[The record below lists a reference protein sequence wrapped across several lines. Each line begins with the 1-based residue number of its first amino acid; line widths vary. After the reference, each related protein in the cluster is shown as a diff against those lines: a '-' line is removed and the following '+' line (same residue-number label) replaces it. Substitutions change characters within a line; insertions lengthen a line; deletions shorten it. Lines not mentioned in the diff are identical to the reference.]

1 MRRALPVAVAV
12 ALLAPAAALADVQQ
26 VLLPGPTPYPTPKPP
41 LATVGPP
48 PWATLTFKIHASSDQ
63 RVRLGVDT
71 AGQVVAVRALQQL
84 HLTGTGDYLIVVSAP
99 VLDVRAGPGSQSEP
113 GQRRGQILW
122 SGFSSKHRLLVADA
136 TLNPR
141 PVRPYLPLRLEAR
154 RDGDR
159 YELAVTNTTRTP
171 EVAFQGAASPK
182 ELAALLDRTRNDSLA
197 HRRLRP
203 AYVTIDGRV
212 SQRPQK
218 AIVDAPFRV
227 VGELRFRSA
236 PSSASGA
243 TLDDRTVRFS
253 FVLGDRQPLSRRIEV
268 TGGGEPHLRIET
280 QPDAVIRGLTP
291 PGGARTWSE
300 EVARHPLPAA
310 ALLERLV
317 DTRMQLVRADQFQ
330 SFLSN
335 PDQLGRNRTDYVYE
349 TAAAARAAP
358 TASASSGSSSGNDL
372 LMVLLAVGGSI
383 VAAGA
388 ALVGWAHS

>member
-12 ALLAPAAALADVQQ
+12 ALLAPATALADVQQ
-26 VLLPGPTPYPTPKPP
+26 VLLPGPTPYPTPSPP

-63 RVRLGVDT
+63 RVRVGVDT
-71 AGQVVAVRALQQL
+71 TGQVVAVRALQGL
-84 HLTGTGDYLIVVSAP
+84 HLTGKGDYLIVVSAP

-136 TLNPR
+136 ALSPR

-182 ELAALLDRTRNDSLA
+182 GLAALLDRTRNDSLA

-227 VGELRFRSA
+227 VGELRF
-236 PSSASGA
+236 PSLPKSASGG
-243 TLDDRTVRFS
+243 TLDGRTVRFS
-253 FVLGDRQPLSRRIEV
+253 FVLGDRQPLTRRIEV
-268 TGGGEPHLRIET
+268 DGGGEPHLRIET
-280 QPDAVIRGLTP
+280 QPDAVVRGLTP
-291 PGGARTWSE
+291 PGGARSWSE
-300 EVARHPLPAA
+300 AVARHPLPAA

-330 SFLSN
+330 GFLSN

-349 TAAAARAAP
+349 TAAASRAAP
-358 TASASSGSSSGNDL
+358 AASSSGSSSGNDV

>member
-1 MRRALPVAVAV
+1 M
-12 ALLAPAAALADVQQ
+12 
-26 VLLPGPTPYPTPKPP
+26 
-41 LATVGPP
+41 
-48 PWATLTFKIHASSDQ
+48 
-63 RVRLGVDT
+63 
-71 AGQVVAVRALQQL
+71 
-84 HLTGTGDYLIVVSAP
+84 
-99 VLDVRAGPGSQSEP
+99 
-113 GQRRGQILW
+113 
-122 SGFSSKHRLLVADA
+122 
-136 TLNPR
+136 
-141 PVRPYLPLRLEAR
+141 RPYLPLRLEAR

-171 EVAFQGAASPK
+171 EVAFQGTASPK

-218 AIVDAPFRV
+218 ALVDAPFRV
-227 VGELRFRSA
+227 VGELRF
-236 PSSASGA
+236 PSLPKSASGG
-243 TLDDRTVRFS
+243 TLDGRTVRFS
-253 FVLGDRQPLSRRIEV
+253 FVLGDRQPLTRRIEV
-268 TGGGEPHLRIET
+268 DGGGEPHLRIDT
-280 QPDAVIRGLTP
+280 QPDAVVRGLTP
-291 PGGARTWSE
+291 PGGARSWSE
-300 EVARHPLPAA
+300 AVARHPLPAA

-330 SFLSN
+330 GFLSN

-349 TAAAARAAP
+349 TAAASRAAP
-358 TASASSGSSSGNDL
+358 AASSSGSSSGNDV